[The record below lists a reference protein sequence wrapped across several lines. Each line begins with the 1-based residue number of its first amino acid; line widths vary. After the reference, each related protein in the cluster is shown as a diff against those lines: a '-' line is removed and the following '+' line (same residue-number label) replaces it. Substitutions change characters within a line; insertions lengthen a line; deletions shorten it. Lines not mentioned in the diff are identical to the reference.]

1 MLTRDAR
8 RYYGRVSL
16 IEYVESEPDAR
27 RAALVVGKL
36 KPKDGERLV
45 VVVFR
50 RKDESE

>member
-1 MLTRDAR
+1 MLTRDAL

-27 RAALVVGKL
+27 RAAQVVGKL
-36 KPKDGERLV
+36 RPKDGERVV

-50 RKDESE
+50 RKESE